1 MRAVLAA
8 LPVLLLVAGCAG
20 AAMRAAP
27 PAVPD
32 PQASSG
38 PACGRPAGNRVWNV
52 HDSASL
58 LTVLARVDP
67 GDSVVLAD
75 GSYAGHFQATRP
87 GTRQRPI
94 RLCGQRSA
102 SLTGGR
108 TGYVLHL
115 QQANWW
121 VVSGLRVEGGEK
133 GVVLDDT
140 SNTTLTDLTVTGTG
154 QEAVHLRTGSSH
166 NTLSDLRISRTG
178 LKTPAFGEGVYVG
191 SAKENWCRYTGC
203 GPDASDANTI
213 ERIVFGPDVRAE
225 NIDVK
230 EGTTGGLIARNTFN
244 GQGATS
250 ADSWVDIKGNGWL
263 LRDNTGRSAA
273 RDGAQVHVR
282 LPGWGENN
290 VFSHNV
296 FTVDGP
302 GYGVRVQRGAVGTV
316 IACSNRAPGAAS
328 GLSTEVCS

>member
-1 MRAVLAA
+1 MKAVLTTF
-8 LPVLLLVAGCAG
+8 PVLLLVAGCAG
-20 AAMRAAP
+20 AAVRAAP
-27 PAVPD
+27 PD
-32 PQASSG
+32 PPASSG

-58 LTVLARVDP
+58 LTVLAKVDP
-67 GDSVVLAD
+67 GDSIVLAD

-94 RLCGQRSA
+94 RLCGQQAA

-108 TGYVLHL
+108 TGYVLQL

-121 VVSGLRVEGGEK
+121 VVSGLRIEGGEK
-133 GVVLDDT
+133 GIVLDDT

-154 QEAVHLRTGSSH
+154 QEAVHLRAGSSH
-166 NTLSDLRISRTG
+166 NTLSGLRISRTG
-178 LKTPAFGEGVYVG
+178 LKNPAFGEGVYVG
-191 SAKENWCRYTGC
+191 SAKENWCRYTEC

-213 ERIVFGPDVRAE
+213 EGVVFGPDVRAE

-230 EGTTGGLIARNTFN
+230 EGTTGGLIARNTFS
-244 GQGATS
+244 GVGATS

-263 LRDNTGRSAA
+263 TRDNTGRSAA
-273 RDGAQVHVR
+273 RDGAQVHVQ
-282 LPGWGENN
+282 LPGWGQNN

-296 FTVDGP
+296 FAVMAP
-302 GYGVRVQRGAVGTV
+302 GYGVRVQSEALGTV
-316 IACSNRAPGAAS
+316 IACSNSAPGAAS
-328 GLSTEVCS
+328 GLSNETCS